1 MNNKKAAKII
11 IENNSILSVLNED
24 PRELFL
30 KEKEFLNQPF
40 FFEGTNGK
48 AILLVHGWTTTPYEL
63 RRLGRYL
70 NEFGYTVSAPLLKGH
85 GSVPKELEKA
95 DWTDWLIDI
104 EREFEMLKKKYS
116 KVFIGGTSIG
126 SNLSIILAKS
136 HSEIS
141 GLVLMATPYKV
152 KFELLSFVFA
162 KILQKF
168 KPFHKKHYP
177 PTFGSSNTIT
187 RLISYQTYPIK
198 SALEIFQLVKE
209 SREIIPSVKQPC
221 FLIQSSSDHVVA
233 KNSLE
238 EIYNK
243 IGSEIKK
250 KKYIKRAYHTF
261 ICDIKNESIFEEI
274 LEFFNKN

>member
-1 MNNKKAAKII
+1 MNPRKAEKII
-11 IENNSILSVLNED
+11 IKNSSVLNED

-70 NEFGYTVSAPLLKGH
+70 NEFGYTVSAPLLRGH

-95 DWTDWLIDI
+95 DWTDWLVDI
-104 EREFEMLKKKYS
+104 EKEFETLKSKHS
-116 KVFIGGTSIG
+116 KVFVGGTSIG
-126 SNLSIILAKS
+126 SNLVLFLAKS
-136 HSEIS
+136 HPEIS

-152 KFELLSFVFA
+152 KFESLSFLCA
-162 KILQKF
+162 KILKRI
-168 KPFHKKHYP
+168 KPFHKKYYP
-177 PTFGSSNTIT
+177 PTFGANNTIT
-187 RLISYQTYPIK
+187 RLISYQSYPIK

-209 SREIIPSVKQPC
+209 TRKIIPAVKQPC

-238 EIYNK
+238 EIYNR
-243 IGSEIKK
+243 IGSKIKSK
-250 KKYIKRAYHTF
+250 RYLKRAYHTF
-261 ICDIKNESIFEEI
+261 ISDIKNEDIFEDI
-274 LEFFNKN
+274 LGFLNEN

>member
-1 MNNKKAAKII
+1 MNTKKAAKII
-11 IENNSILSVLNED
+11 TKNISVLNED

-70 NEFGYTVSAPLLKGH
+70 NEFGYTVCAPLLRGH

-95 DWTDWLIDI
+95 NWIDWLVDI
-104 EREFEMLKKKYS
+104 EKELEVLEKKYS
-116 KVFIGGTSIG
+116 KVFVGGTSIG
-126 SNLSIILAKS
+126 SNLALILAKS
-136 HSEIS
+136 HSEVS
-141 GLVLMATPYKV
+141 GLVLMATPYRI
-152 KFELLSFVFA
+152 KFESLSFIFA
-162 KILQKF
+162 KIMEKIR
-168 KPFHKKHYP
+168 PFHKKHYP

-198 SALEIFQLVKE
+198 SALEIFQLAKE
-209 SREIIPSVKQPC
+209 SREIIPFVKQPC
-221 FLIQSSSDHVVA
+221 LLIQSSSDHVID
-233 KNSLE
+233 KRSLE
-238 EIYNK
+238 DIYNN
-243 IGSEIKK
+243 IGSEIKR

-261 ICDIKNESIFEEI
+261 ISDIKNEGVFDEI
-274 LEFFNKN
+274 LSFLNEN

>member
-1 MNNKKAAKII
+1 MNTRKAAKII
-11 IENNSILSVLNED
+11 NKNNSVLNED
-24 PRELFL
+24 PKELFL

-48 AILLVHGWTTTPYEL
+48 AILLIHGWTTTPYEL

-70 NEFGYTVSAPLLKGH
+70 NEFGYTVSAPLLRGH
-85 GSVPKELEKA
+85 GSVPKELENA
-95 DWTDWLIDI
+95 NWTDWLVDM
-104 EREFEMLKKKYS
+104 EKEFEMLKNKYS

-126 SNLSIILAKS
+126 SSLSLILARS
-136 HSEIS
+136 HPEIS

-152 KFELLSFVFA
+152 KFESLSFLCA
-162 KILQKF
+162 KMLQKIR
-168 KPFHKKHYP
+168 PFHKKYYP
-177 PTFGSSNTIT
+177 PTFGATNTIT

-198 SALEIFQLVKE
+198 SALEIFPLVKE
-209 SREIIPSVKQPC
+209 AREAISVIKQPC

-243 IGSEIKK
+243 IGSVIKR

-261 ICDIKNESIFEEI
+261 ISDIKNESVFEEI
-274 LEFFNKN
+274 LEFLDSN

>member
-1 MNNKKAAKII
+1 MNTKKAAKII
-11 IENNSILSVLNED
+11 NKNNSVLSED

-30 KEKEFLNQPF
+30 KEKEFLNQSF
-40 FFEGTNGK
+40 FFEGTNNK
-48 AILLVHGWTTTPYEL
+48 AILLIHGWTTTPYEL

-70 NEFGYTVSAPLLKGH
+70 NEFGYTVSAPLLRGH

-95 DWTDWLIDI
+95 NWTDWLVDI
-104 EREFEMLKKKYS
+104 EKEFEILKNKYS
-116 KVFIGGTSIG
+116 KVFVGGTSIG
-126 SNLSIILAKS
+126 SNLALILAKS
-136 HSEIS
+136 HPEIS
-141 GLVLMATPYKV
+141 GLILMAAPYKV
-152 KFELLSFVFA
+152 KLESLSFICA
-162 KILQKF
+162 KILRKI

-177 PTFGSSNTIT
+177 PTFGAVNTIT

-198 SALEIFQLVKE
+198 SALEIFQLVRE
-209 SREIIPSVKQPC
+209 AREIIPDIKQPC

-238 EIYNK
+238 EIYNR

-261 ICDIKNESIFEEI
+261 ISDIKNEGVFEEI
-274 LEFFNKN
+274 LGFLNEN